1 MPNTINIPTPLRPFT
16 DKKEAVEVSGATVGE
31 LLLDLTTRYE
41 GLRKHLYADNGKLR
55 NFVNVYLNDE
65 DIRYLQREATPVKA
79 GDTLSIVPSVAGGA
93 PTSAEATVGKPATAM
108 PANVGPGLQT
118 RPDDLSPEEIKR
130 YSRHLIMPEMGM
142 DGQRKLKQSSV
153 LCIGAGGLGSPAAMY
168 LAAAGIGRLGI
179 VDFDVVDYSNLQRQ
193 LLHTTNDVGRTKL
206 ESAREKVVA
215 LNPHVQV
222 DTYEEALSSENAMRL
237 FKGYDVIL
245 DGTDNFPTRYLVN
258 DACVLS
264 GIPNAYGSIF
274 RFEGQASVF
283 ATKDGPCYR
292 CLYPEPPPPGLVPS
306 CAEGGVLG
314 VLPGVIGVIQATESI
329 KLLTGIGEPL
339 IGRFLI
345 YDALKMKFRELRLKK
360 DPECPVC
367 GPNPTVTKLIDY
379 DQFCGVT
386 PAHATDNAG
395 GTVSNWEIT
404 PVELKKKLDAGE
416 TPFILDVREPNEY
429 QINRIPGSTL
439 IPLGELPRRY
449 QELPRDREI
458 VAQCKMGGRSAKAM
472 DFLKTVGFT
481 NVKNLKGG
489 ILEWIDKVD
498 PSQPKY

>member
-1 MPNTINIPTPLRPFT
+1 MPSAT
-16 DKKEAVEVSGATVGE
+16 DVELPS
-31 LLLDLTTRYE
+31 
-41 GLRKHLYADNGKLR
+41 
-55 NFVNVYLNDE
+55 
-65 DIRYLQREATPVKA
+65 
-79 GDTLSIVPSVAGGA
+79 LSA
-93 PTSAEATVGKPATAM
+93 
-108 PANVGPGLQT
+108 
-118 RPDDLSPEEIKR
+118 EEIKR

-142 DGQRKLKQSSV
+142 DGQRALKSKSV

-193 LLHTTNDVGRTKL
+193 LLHTTADVGRSKL
-206 ESAREKVVA
+206 ESATNKVNA
-215 LNPHVQV
+215 LNPYVQV
-222 DTYEEALSSENAMRL
+222 DGYEEALTSENAMRL

-314 VLPGVIGVIQATESI
+314 VLPGIIGVIQATEAI
-329 KLLTGIGEPL
+329 KVMIGIGEPL

-345 YDALKMKFRELRLKK
+345 YDALKMKFRELKLRK

-367 GPNPTVTKLIDY
+367 GDHPTVTTLIDY
-379 DQFCGVT
+379 EQFCGMRPE
-386 PAHATDNAG
+386 PAALGSAAAQTTGA
-395 GTVSNWEIT
+395 TVSDWEIT

-429 QINRIPGSTL
+429 QINKIAGSTL

-458 VAQCKMGGRSAKAM
+458 ITQCKMGGRSAKAQ
-472 DFLKTVGFT
+472 DFLKSVGFT
-481 NVKNLKGG
+481 NVKNLRGG

-498 PSQPKY
+498 PTQPKY